1 MNMKSI
7 PYIFLSF
14 LKVPLYRNRYQITQD
29 AARIK
34 QLTMTY
40 DIMVRVVREFGGT
53 RNSLGMVKCMYNVP
67 KAAFPRSCKS
77 IVQLVALH
85 F

>member
-40 DIMVRVVREFGGT
+40 DIMVRVVREFGGDKELT
-53 RNSLGMVKCMYNVP
+53 RHGQMHV
-67 KAAFPRSCKS
+67 
-77 IVQLVALH
+77 
-85 F
+85 